1 MFCTILNTQLSL
13 LLELLLI
20 NLYNIEVTV
29 VDMQNINQQYISNL
43 HNYVGPIM
51 HNMIHLLLIE

>member
-1 MFCTILNTQLSL
+1 MLCTILNTQLLL

-29 VDMQNINQQYISNL
+29 VDMQKINQQYISNL

-51 HNMIHLLLIE
+51 YNI